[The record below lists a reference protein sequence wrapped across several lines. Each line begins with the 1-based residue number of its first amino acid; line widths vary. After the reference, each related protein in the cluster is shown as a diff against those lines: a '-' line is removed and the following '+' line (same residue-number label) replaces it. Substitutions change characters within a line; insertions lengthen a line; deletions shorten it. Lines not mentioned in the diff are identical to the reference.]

1 MSLSMNTLGTKFLE
15 NKIYSNLNGV
25 FKFNE
30 FELKNWALVA
40 ISIHMQIVKTIQM
53 LKTIW

>member
-1 MSLSMNTLGTKFLE
+1 MNTLGTKFLE

-30 FELKNWALVA
+30 FELKN
-40 ISIHMQIVKTIQM
+40 
-53 LKTIW
+53 